1 MTRDDIHS
9 CHPWCTRPEC
19 IEERTGV
26 LPSPAEITPGMEFVF
41 KWVYRRGVEDGLK
54 AAEAAIRL
62 IQENDDDPR

>member
-1 MTRDDIHS
+1 
-9 CHPWCTRPEC
+9 
-19 IEERTGV
+19 V